1 MPPVKPLGDP
11 SQDFLR
17 TQSDPLQAFFRP
29 KSVAVVGATE
39 KEGTVGRT
47 LFKNLLATPFGGTV
61 FPVNPNRSSVLGV
74 KAYPKLSAI
83 PDPLD
88 LAILVTPAST
98 VPDLVSE
105 CVALGVK
112 AAIIISAGFKEVGP
126 VGAELER
133 QVLERAK
140 SGNLRIIGP
149 NCLGIMNP
157 LAGINATFANAMAK
171 PGNVAFISQSGAL
184 LTAVLDWS
192 FQENVGFSSIV
203 SLGSM
208 LDIGWGDMIDYLGND
223 PHTQSIV
230 IYMETIGDARAFLS
244 AAREVALTKPILV
257 IKAGRTEAAAKAA
270 ASHTGSL
277 AGSQEVLEAAFRRC
291 GVLSVDHISH
301 LFYMADI
308 LSKQPRPKGPR
319 LCLVTNAG
327 GPGVL
332 ATDALIGGGGKL
344 SDLSAQTKD
353 ALSAFLP
360 AAWSHGNPVDVLGD
374 ADPERFAKALEDV
387 TKDSENDGV
396 MVILTPQAM
405 TDPTETARRVAPFA
419 KLKDRPILASWM
431 GGAAM
436 EEGRSIL
443 NQAGL
448 PCFPFPDTAA
458 RLFNYMWRYSSN
470 LKSLYET
477 PSLPEGAAPPDRQKA
492 AELLNQARQAGRDL
506 LSEYESKS
514 LLAAY
519 GIPTVETRLAQSAD
533 EAAQMAESLGYPVVL
548 KLHSFTVT
556 HKTDVGGVKL
566 NLTQAQDVRK
576 AFSEI
581 QESVTRLKGEGH
593 FQGVTVQ
600 KQVKWEGYE
609 LILGSS
615 LDPQVGPVLLFGSG
629 GQLVEIYKDHAL
641 GLPPLNTTLARRL
654 MERTKIYEA
663 LKGVRGRAP
672 VDLSALEQL
681 LVRFSW
687 LIAEQPFVKEMD
699 INPLLA
705 SPEGLVAL
713 DARVVL
719 HPKETPDA
727 ELSHTAIRPYPSQY
741 ITPLILKDGTQ
752 ATLRPIRPEDEPA
765 MVSFHET
772 LSAQSVYLRYF
783 QEMKLDTRTT
793 HERLIRTC
801 FVDYGREMVLVALKD
816 DKILGVTRFS
826 RVRKRDEAEFSMILS
841 DSFQNQGLGG
851 QMLKGLLAVGKAEKL
866 KRVTGYILP
875 ENSRMQ
881 ALCAKLGFTLERRE
895 AEGLVIATVNL

>member
-1 MPPVKPLGDP
+1 
-11 SQDFLR
+11 
-17 TQSDPLQAFFRP
+17 
-29 KSVAVVGATE
+29 
-39 KEGTVGRT
+39 
-47 LFKNLLATPFGGTV
+47 
-61 FPVNPNRSSVLGV
+61 
-74 KAYPKLSAI
+74 
-83 PDPLD
+83 
-88 LAILVTPAST
+88 
-98 VPDLVSE
+98 
-105 CVALGVK
+105 
-112 AAIIISAGFKEVGP
+112 
-126 VGAELER
+126 
-133 QVLERAK
+133 
-140 SGNLRIIGP
+140 
-149 NCLGIMNP
+149 
-157 LAGINATFANAMAK
+157 GINATFANAMAK

-208 LDIGWGDMIDYLGND
+208 LDVGWGDMIDYLGND

-301 LFYMADI
+301 LFYMADV

-344 SDLSAQTKD
+344 AGLSPQTQQ

-374 ADPERFAKALEDV
+374 ADPERFAKALADV
-387 TKDSENDGV
+387 TKDPENDGV

-419 KLKDRPILASWM
+419 KLQDRPILASWM

-443 NQAGL
+443 NQASL

-477 PSLPEGAAPPDRQKA
+477 PSLPEGAAPPDRPKA
-492 AELLNQARQAGRDL
+492 GALLAQARQGGRDL

-519 GIPTVETRLAQSAD
+519 GIPTVDTRLAQSAD
-533 EAAQMAESLGYPVVL
+533 EAAQMAEALGYPVVL

-566 NLTQAQDVRK
+566 NLTQAKDVRQ
-576 AFSEI
+576 AFSDI
-581 QESVTRLKGEGH
+581 RESVTRLKGKGH

-629 GQLVEIYKDHAL
+629 GQLVEVYKDHAL

-654 MERTKIYEA
+654 MERTKIYGA

-672 VDLSALEQL
+672 VDLAALEQL

-687 LIAEQPFVKEMD
+687 LIAEQPAVKEMD

-719 HPKETPDA
+719 HPKDTPDS
-727 ELSHTAIRPYPSQY
+727 ELSHTAIRPYPAQY
-741 ITPLILKDGTQ
+741 VTPLTLKDGTHV
-752 ATLRPIRPEDEPA
+752 TLRPIRPEDEPA
-765 MVSFHET
+765 MVRFHET

-783 QEMKLDTRTT
+783 QEMKLDARTA
-793 HERLIRTC
+793 HERLTRTC
-801 FVDYGREMVLVALKD
+801 FVDYGREMVLVALQGD
-816 DKILGVTRFS
+816 QILGVARFS
-826 RVRKRDEAEFSMILS
+826 RVRPKDEAEFSMILS
-841 DSFQNQGLGG
+841 DAFQNRGLGG
-851 QMLKGLLAVGKAEKL
+851 QMLKALLAAARDEKL
-866 KRVTGYILP
+866 RRLVGYILP
-875 ENSRMQ
+875 ENVRMQ
-881 ALCAKLGFTLERRE
+881 ALCAKLGFTLDRRE
-895 AEGLVIATVNL
+895 SEGLVVASAGL